1 MNKIIKWLNTSF
13 APKLMKMNSNIWIQ
27 TIKESVLQ
35 TIPFIFLGS
44 LFCCLAILNNY
55 FPSLPSFWTPF
66 GWTMGMVSLF
76 ISFLIPFNYMEK
88 KRIRK
93 QRILAALCGVILF
106 LIVISPK
113 VIEDGIPGFGHSA
126 MGAGGMFIAIVTGV
140 FVSLVMELF
149 SKISFFKEDSV
160 IPDFVRVW
168 FDSMLPIAVI
178 VVTGWVVVDILQ
190 FDMYNLIVM
199 IFMPLSSILQSP
211 FGLIAFC
218 FFECFIYSMGI
229 STWVLTPIVTPVML
243 AAIAANV
250 DGTGAY
256 MVTDTAIFSTYLWIG
271 GIGST
276 LSLSVMMA
284 FSKSKKLKAL
294 GKACVIPGIFNIN
307 EPIVFGAIAWN
318 PILMIP
324 MWIQGIVL
332 PAIMWTF
339 TKIIPFAPVPMVQ
352 FEMWYTPFPIS
363 TWIVTRSVSAV
374 ILLVVIGAVG
384 AMIWY
389 PFFKAYEQQEL
400 ENELEH
406 EQKQRIQ
413 QSVAS

>member
-140 FVSLVMELF
+140 FVSFVMELF

>member
-374 ILLVVIGAVG
+374 ILLIVIGAVG